1 MNEWTTLIRQAV
13 SIFLLLLLLGVL
25 SFIVFVS
32 NYHGSKQV
40 ESFAAKVSYD
50 DYSRYDGMVVDKPA
64 ARNILRS
71 NKDRLPVYLGTSTT
85 QISEDPSVAH
95 TQINTFLDTSA
106 KLYVVSLIKESD
118 GMVVGMRVK
127 VK

>member
-85 QISEDPSVAH
+85 QISAH

>member
-1 MNEWTTLIRQAV
+1 MNEWTTLIRQAI
-13 SIFLLLLLLGVL
+13 SIFLLLLLLGIL
-25 SFIVFVS
+25 SFVVIVS
-32 NYHGSKQV
+32 NYHGSRQV
-40 ESFAAKVSYD
+40 ESFAVKVSYN
-50 DYSRYDGMVVDKPA
+50 DYSRYDGMIVDKPA

-95 TQINTFLDTSA
+95 EQINTFLNTSA
-106 KLYVVSLIKESD
+106 KLYVVSLVKETD